1 MMPGLT
7 DSRYA
12 GGSPMGA
19 AAVPSWP
26 VRFRRPPRG
35 IVVPM
40 QAWFE
45 RIGATDLQQLVTDV
59 GPVPANVGGVLLL
72 EPAAAPDAQ
81 ETVDLLRT
89 RVSGIPR
96 LRQRLMATPL
106 GGGRPVWVDDTAFDA
121 SRHVA
126 VVSCPPPGDDRALF
140 DLATAIVTEPLDRTA
155 PLWRARVVSGL
166 ASGGCAVVFALH
178 HVLADGLG
186 GLAVLADLMDAG
198 PAARAS
204 ADPPPP
210 RPAPTPGQLRREARD
225 ARLRAVRRV
234 PRDVASLGPALAE
247 LGTGQVGRAPRT
259 SLNKPTG
266 SRRRVAAVDLPLAPL
281 QDAARANGGTVNDA
295 LLAAVTGALSA
306 VLRSRGENPA
316 SLVVSVPVS
325 ARRQATTQELGNQVG
340 VMAVRVP
347 THGSAAAR
355 IGRIA
360 ATTRAQKSTARGAS
374 ASLVAPA
381 FRLVAAVGLFRWM
394 IDHQRLVNAFLTS
407 MRGPQQ
413 PLTLGGITVRRIVP
427 VTLAT
432 GNVPVAFA
440 ALSYAGL
447 ITVAVNGDPDVVT
460 DIDALAGIVAEELG
474 SLQAGEPDPLNYG
487 SSSG

>member
-1 MMPGLT
+1 VGT
-7 DSRYA
+7 V
-12 GGSPMGA
+12 
-19 AAVPSWP
+19 AVPSCP
-26 VRFRRPPRG
+26 VRVGWLTRG

-40 QAWFE
+40 QPWFE

-72 EPAAAPDAQ
+72 EPAATLDPQ
-81 ETVDLLRT
+81 EAVRLLRA
-89 RVSGIPR
+89 RVAGIPR
-96 LRQRLMATPL
+96 LRQRLLDTPL
-106 GGGRPVWVDDTAFDA
+106 GGGRPVWVDDAAFDPA
-121 SRHVA
+121 RHVTLIA
-126 VVSCPPPGDDRALF
+126 CPPPGDDRALL
-140 DLATAIVTEPLDRTA
+140 DLAAGIVTEPLDRSV

-166 ASGGCAVVFALH
+166 ASGGCALVLALH

-186 GLAVLADLMDAG
+186 GLAVLADLMDTG
-198 PAARAS
+198 PAARAT

-210 RPAPTPGQLRREARD
+210 RPVPSPARLRRDARD
-225 ARLRAVRRV
+225 ARIRAVRQV
-234 PRDVASLGPALAE
+234 PHAVASLGPALAE
-247 LGTGQVGRAPRT
+247 LGAGRVGRAPRT
-259 SLNKPTG
+259 SLNTPTG
-266 SRRRVAAVDLPLAPL
+266 PRRQVAAVDLPLARL
-281 QDAARANGGTVNDA
+281 RDAARANGGTVNDA

-306 VLRSRGENPA
+306 VLRARGEDPA

-325 ARRQATTQELGNQVG
+325 ARPRATTQELGNQVG

-347 THGSAAAR
+347 THGPTASR
-355 IGRIA
+355 IGQVA
-360 ATTRAQKSTARGAS
+360 ATTRAQKSSARGAS

-381 FRLVAAVGLFRWM
+381 FRLVAAVGMFRWM

-413 PLTLGGITVRRIVP
+413 PLRFAGIAVRRIVP

-440 ALSYAGL
+440 ALSHAGM
-447 ITVAVNGDPDVVT
+447 ITVAVIGDPDVVP
-460 DIDALAGIVAEELG
+460 DIDAIARTVGDELA
-474 SLQAGEPDPLNYG
+474 SLYDGEAHPLDYG